1 MHKNETRKKNI
12 HRRLFLAVCNW
23 KKPKL
28 QKRVKKAGYERHFC
42 ILHKFKRQKTIKF
55 SFLAGISEKNI
66 LTIHP
71 VL

>member
-1 MHKNETRKKNI
+1 MHKTMEEKKNI
-12 HRRLFLAVCNW
+12 HRRLFFAVCNW
-23 KKPKL
+23 KKLKL
-28 QKRVKKAGYERHFC
+28 QKNGKKEACRRYFC